1 MNKKIVK
8 LKQKINKNRKI
19 KSINFLKLDL
29 MKNALCFIKYQKLKS
44 KRKL

>member
-29 MKNALCFIKYQKLKS
+29 MKNV
-44 KRKL
+44 